1 MGSCSGD
8 NDDQDGNGTDYD
20 DNEDDD
26 GSYKQLYLQKNS
38 LLVGLG
44 VSGGAEAGRTK
55 SGGSRHFL
63 PTSET
68 LLCFK
73 VKVNMMTKPTNKQNI
88 CKQTVSGLACRPL
101 PLRYTDEDDT
111 DVDGDHYDPAKKY
124 SKRLSQ
130 AWLAALSPSV
140 SLLLSPVTIAVCRF
154 LLNTQ

>member
-8 NDDQDGNGTDYD
+8 NDDQDGNGNDYD

-26 GSYKQLYLQKNS
+26 GSYKQLYLEKNS

-55 SGGSRHFL
+55 TGGSRHFL

-101 PLRYTDEDDT
+101 PLC
-111 DVDGDHYDPAKKY
+111 
-124 SKRLSQ
+124 
-130 AWLAALSPSV
+130 LSPPLPSHHRRLQV
-140 SLLLSPVTIAVCRF
+140 LTHHPIIKTPHCSSNQYF
-154 LLNTQ
+154 